1 MVMNQAYQVYDHNHL
16 RVVAFKLANKYEN
29 MKKSHVYWVAKE
41 LGIYPDGLSVKN
53 KKQVS
58 ENCCG
63 KINRESKYVTKGKM
77 NEEGVKAIESYITAE
92 GYDVKKDWKEEEEM
106 SNTTNIWEQADLIS
120 MMKQDYEKAVKEKE
134 EAKTEAEQYCALV
147 DKYEKELEELKDKL
161 LIAEKENNDLKS
173 EKKELSKMQID
184 VPNFTKE
191 IDNLQQRLGK
201 YNTDI
206 NVYSAEVNEL
216 RKDVAALQTSINR
229 LQENKKKLEAVISD
243 LIGCSKRLM
252 NLK

>member
-29 MKKSHVYWVAKE
+29 VKKSHVYWVAKE
-41 LGIYPDGLSVKN
+41 LGIYPDGVSVKN

-63 KINRESKYVTKGKM
+63 KINRNSKYVTKGKM

-92 GYDVKKDWKEEEEM
+92 GYDVKKDWKGEEEM
-106 SNTTNIWEQADLIS
+106 ANTTNIWEQADLIS
-120 MMKQDYEKAVKEKE
+120 MMKQDYEKAVREKE
-134 EAKTEAEQYCALV
+134 NAKTEAEQYCALA

-173 EKKELSKMQID
+173 EKKELSKMQIET
-184 VPNFTKE
+184 PNFNKE
-191 IDNLQQRLGK
+191 IENLQMRIGK
-201 YNTDI
+201 YGQEI
-206 NVYSAEVNEL
+206 NVYISEVNEL
-216 RKDVAALQTSINR
+216 RKEIQMMNTAINR
-229 LQENKKKLEAVISD
+229 LQDNKKKLEAVISD